1 MYSSGAKSLSSQIR
15 RTTLRLERDV
25 CALEKRLVAVSHHPG
40 RPEVLG
46 QRSDVKSHNHPVLAT
61 LGKAGSG
68 ADLARYVSTPDY
80 AQEYCEDSWANCGL
94 QSIFLAL
101 TNALSNYRP
110 KIRLKTVYLL
120 KQRHKRRRKVLI
132 QNLTIY
138 KISIMMF

>member
-46 QRSDVKSHNHPVLAT
+46 QRSDVKSHNHPVLVT

-80 AQEYCEDSWANCGL
+80 AQE
-94 QSIFLAL
+94 
-101 TNALSNYRP
+101 
-110 KIRLKTVYLL
+110 
-120 KQRHKRRRKVLI
+120 
-132 QNLTIY
+132 
-138 KISIMMF
+138 